1 MRLHAIADCCR
12 LTNITDGSGP
22 WAIHIEPDEVQ
33 LLLMEDED
41 VEDVIVL
48 PKNAEYI
55 RHLGGGAWEI
65 INARD
70 EGRWRIEWTQFDGLY
85 RDTSGYVW
93 AIPDVVGV
101 RDSDIASI
109 VRAGNTHWL
118 TLVDGYAP
126 GQRGE
131 WGKGPITSERHH
143 VPNRTLSP
151 VPDELANLFREVLDH
166 PAPVLM
172 WKEVP

>member
-12 LTNITDGSGP
+12 LTSLADGSGP
-22 WAIHIEPDEVQ
+22 WVIHIEPDEVQ
-33 LLLMEDED
+33 LLFDG
-41 VEDVIVL
+41 VHHVIVL

-55 RHLGGGAWEI
+55 RHLGDGAWEI
-65 INARD
+65 INAEA
-70 EGRWRIEWTQFDGLY
+70 EGRWRIQWTQFAGMY
-85 RDTSGYVW
+85 RATSGYVW

-143 VPNRTLSP
+143 VPSQPLSP
-151 VPDELANLFREVLDH
+151 VPDELAKLFREVLAH

-172 WKEVP
+172 WKEAP